1 MKKLNKFTASF
12 HDIESNTYRDLQLE
26 ADALL
31 SAAHE
36 YWLTTRQHA
45 VPIVQH
51 LVHAQS
57 VFQVHWHWKWED
69 NVCNYCVYSCILL
82 FNITFI

>member
-36 YWLTTRQHA
+36 YWLTTRQ
-45 VPIVQH
+45 
-51 LVHAQS
+51 
-57 VFQVHWHWKWED
+57 
-69 NVCNYCVYSCILL
+69 L
-82 FNITFI
+82 FR